1 MNAPLR
7 TAGVARR
14 LAELGAVASL
24 ACGSP
29 PGADGDAGARLD
41 ASAVDAAAA
50 DATPSGLADLVVNP
64 GRAQV
69 DLALRTAEF
78 EEGACELNP
87 DEACIDA
94 PGVRRLLHFSVET
107 PNLGDADLVLGQ
119 PDPDNP
125 NFQYSEC
132 HGHYHFEGYAE
143 YRLLDADGGEMAAG
157 RKQAFCLVDT
167 ERYVD
172 DPSVSQSARYRCD
185 SQGIQRGWSDV
196 YGAALPCQ
204 FIDVTDVP
212 DGAYELEIELNA
224 ERTLPEK
231 DFENN
236 LVSIPVDLASPDLG
250 TPTEACPEGID
261 QHSSEGT
268 HRECGWELAD
278 TFSCNPSSMVNIGC
292 AAANGCGGTEC
303 TGDPMIRVCDGDEPD
318 GCAFAGALSSSDDI
332 GGSPCPCAFN
342 VRCPESGQLRVYT
355 GSSQLGQASE
365 CAVQLIDGPAA
376 GARAAR
382 R

>member
-1 MNAPLR
+1 MNAPPCP
-7 TAGVARR
+7 AVIAPR
-14 LAELGAVASL
+14 LAMLGAVTAAL

-29 PGADGDAGARLD
+29 PGAADRDAGARAD
-41 ASAVDAAAA
+41 ASAIDGGAA
-50 DATPSGLADLVVNP
+50 DAAPAGLADLVVNP

-69 DLALRTAEF
+69 DLALRTATF
-78 EEGACELNP
+78 SEGACELDP

-94 PGVRRLLHFSVET
+94 PGARRLLHFSVET
-107 PNLGDADLVLGQ
+107 PNVGDADLVLGT

-125 NFQYSEC
+125 NFQFSAC

-143 YRLLDADGGEMAAG
+143 YRLRDADGGEIAAG

-172 DPSVSQSARYRCD
+172 DPSVAQSARYRCD
-185 SQGIQRGWSDV
+185 TQGIQRGWSDV
-196 YGAALPCQ
+196 YAAALPCQ

-224 ERTLPEK
+224 NRTLPEK

-236 LVSIPVDLASPDLG
+236 LVSIPVDLASTDLS

-261 QHSSEGT
+261 AHSSEGT

-278 TFSCNPSSMVNIGC
+278 TFTCQPTLMVNIGC
-292 AAANGCGGTEC
+292 ASVNGCGGAEC
-303 TGDPMIRVCDGDEPD
+303 AGDPMIRVCDGAAPD
-318 GCAFAGALSSSDDI
+318 GCAFAEALSSSQDI
-332 GGSPCPCAFN
+332 GGTTCPCSQN
-342 VRCPESGQLRVYT
+342 VRCPDSGQLRVYT
-355 GSSQLGQASE
+355 GSSQLGEPYE
-365 CAVQLIDGPAA
+365 CAVQIID
-376 GARAAR
+376 
-382 R
+382 

>member
-1 MNAPLR
+1 MIAPHR
-7 TAGVARR
+7 TGGIVRR
-14 LAELGAVASL
+14 LAQLGATMGAAAL

-29 PGADGDAGARLD
+29 PGAADRDAGAPLD
-41 ASAVDAAAA
+41 ASALDAAAA
-50 DATPSGLADLVVNP
+50 DASVGLADLVVNP

-69 DLALRTAEF
+69 DLAVRTAEF
-78 EEGACELNP
+78 QEGACELDP

-94 PGVRRLLHFSVET
+94 PGVRRLLSFAVET
-107 PNLGDADLVLGQ
+107 PNVGDADLVLGR
-119 PDPDNP
+119 PDPSNP

-143 YRLLDADGGEMAAG
+143 YRLIDAEGGEVAAG

-172 DPSVSQSARYRCD
+172 DPSVSQAARYRCD

-196 YGAALPCQ
+196 YGTSLPCQ

-224 ERTLPEK
+224 NRTLPEK

-236 LVSIPVDLASPDLG
+236 LASIPVDLASPDLS

-261 QHSSEGT
+261 DHSSEGT

-278 TFSCNPSSMVNIGC
+278 TFTCMPTLAVHIGC
-292 AAANGCGGTEC
+292 ASSNGCGGQAC
-303 TGDPMIRVCDGDEPD
+303 TGDPMIRVCDGAAPD
-318 GCAFAGALSSSDDI
+318 GCAFAEALASSDDTA
-332 GGSPCPCAFN
+332 GGDCPCAQN
-342 VRCPESGQLRVYT
+342 VRCPASGQLRVYT
-355 GSSQLGQASE
+355 GAHLLGQAYE
-365 CAVQLIDGPAA
+365 CAVQIID
-376 GARAAR
+376 
-382 R
+382 